1 MDIERKDAAVD
12 LGSAVKTGV
21 IEGYASLFGV
31 VDSGGDIVAPG
42 AYRASLE
49 RLKADGRK
57 VKMLWQHDPDS
68 PIGIWD
74 DVREDEK
81 GLFVKGRVIQDVTK
95 GREAL
100 KLIEAGAVD
109 GLSIGYRTINAR
121 KDENGR
127 RILQE
132 VELWEVSIV
141 TFPMLESATISSKT
155 DVPKEIVEK
164 LGAGDRL
171 TEREFEKLAKGV
183 GLSNSQA
190 ERAAR
195 VHLKGQGDPVV
206 AATEAEEF
214 FTALLG
220 ADPVT

>member
-1 MDIERKDAAVD
+1 MDLERKDATVD
-12 LGSAVKTGV
+12 LRSAVKTGV
-21 IEGYASLFGV
+21 IEGYASLFNV
-31 VDSGGDIVAPG
+31 EDSGGDIVAPG
-42 AYRASLE
+42 AYSASLKQLDASD
-49 RLKADGRK
+49 RR
-57 VKMLWQHDPDS
+57 VKLLWQHDPNA

-74 DVREDEK
+74 EVREDDR
-81 GLFVKGRVIQDVTK
+81 GLYVKGRVIQDVTK

-127 RILQE
+127 RILE
-132 VELWEVSIV
+132 RLELWEVSIV
-141 TFPMLESATISSKT
+141 TFPMLPSATILSKT
-155 DVPKEIVEK
+155 DVPSEIVERLK
-164 LGAGDRL
+164 AGDRL

-195 VHLKGQGDPVV
+195 IHLKGQGEPVD

-220 ADPVT
+220 G

>member
-1 MDIERKDAAVD
+1 MDFERKDAAVD
-12 LGSAVKTGV
+12 LQAAVKTGV
-21 IEGYASLFGV
+21 IEGYASLFNV

-49 RLKADGRK
+49 RLAAEDRK
-57 VKMLWQHDPDS
+57 IKMLWQHDPNA

-74 DVREDEK
+74 DVREDDK
-81 GLFVKGRVIQDVTK
+81 GLYVKGRVIQDVTK

-109 GLSIGYRTINAR
+109 GLSIGYRTINAH

-127 RILQE
+127 RILQK

-141 TFPMLESATISSKT
+141 TFPMLPSATIASKT
-155 DVPKEIVEK
+155 DVPKEIVERLK
-164 LGAGDRL
+164 AGDRL

-195 VHLKGQGDPVV
+195 VHLKGQGEPVE
-206 AATEAEEF
+206 AATEAEKF

-220 ADPVT
+220 G

>member
-1 MDIERKDAAVD
+1 MDFERKDAAVD
-12 LGSAVKTGV
+12 LQAAVKTGV
-21 IEGYASLFGV
+21 IEGYASLFNV

-49 RLKADGRK
+49 RLAAEDRK
-57 VKMLWQHDPDS
+57 IKMLWQHDPNA

-74 DVREDEK
+74 DVREDDK
-81 GLFVKGRVIQDVTK
+81 GLYVKGRVIQDVTK

-109 GLSIGYRTINAR
+109 GLSIGYRTINAY
-121 KDENGR
+121 KDNNGR
-127 RILQE
+127 RILQK

-141 TFPMLESATISSKT
+141 TFPMLPSATIASKT
-155 DVPKEIVEK
+155 DVPKEIVERLK
-164 LGAGDRL
+164 AGDRL

-195 VHLKGQGDPVV
+195 VHLKGQGEPVE
-206 AATEAEEF
+206 AATEAEKF

-220 ADPVT
+220 G